1 MRVKIW
7 LELRRYTFSLA
18 FAFSFSAALYSVN
31 SLSNWSIDATRVIP
45 CLGPGTSSTG
55 IVLKV
60 GITSPACNMPAM
72 TLGSP
77 YDRKWALEAFHAH
90 HWRGFLMNGTALA
103 YELFSDST
111 MIFSVYSELNCSRA
125 EIGRAS

>member
-1 MRVKIW
+1 M
-7 LELRRYTFSLA
+7 
-18 FAFSFSAALYSVN
+18 N
-31 SLSNWSIDATRVIP
+31 SLSNWSIEATSVIP

-60 GITSPACNMPAM
+60 GITSPAFNMPAM

-77 YDRKWALEAFHAH
+77 YDRKWVFDAFHAH

-111 MIFSVYSELNCSRA
+111 MIDRKSTRLNSSHLGISYAVFCLKK
-125 EIGRAS
+125 